1 MRLFGLEITRAKS
14 LAAAVPSRGW
24 YSLIREPRAGAWQRN
39 EEIQAGTVMAHNAV
53 YACVTLIAQD
63 VGKLRHKLVEKTE
76 DGIWQEVE
84 RESPFLGF
92 LRKPNRYQNHIQFK
106 EWWVQSKL
114 MNGNAYALKVR
125 DARGVVCEEY
135 LLDPTMVKPLVAPN
149 GAVYYQLTQDNLSG
163 VPEEGRT
170 VPASEII
177 HDRMNCLF
185 HPLVG
190 VSPIYACGAAATIG
204 LNIEENAEG
213 FFGNGSN
220 PSGILTAP
228 GTIDQP
234 TAERLSSAWR
244 ENFSGENAG
253 KVAVLGNDLKYQP
266 LRMTAVDAQM
276 IEHLRWTAET
286 VCSAFH
292 VPPFKIGIGQMP
304 TYQNAE
310 VLNQIYYSDCLQS
323 HIEAYEAAQDEGLG
337 LDGVKIGVELDLDAL
352 LRMDSSTQVKTLTE
366 GVRGGLFAPNEAR
379 RKADLSPLAG
389 GDTIYLQHQDY
400 PMEKV
405 FRRTD
410 LDAQPASAPAQPT
423 APNSDDDGANAV
435 AGFIDLR
442 TRAFRMA
449 A

>member
-1 MRLFGLEITRAKS
+1 MRLFGLEITRAKN
-14 LAAAVPSRGW
+14 LTAAVPSRGW

-106 EWWVQSKL
+106 EWRVQSKL

-125 DARGVVCEEY
+125 DARGVVREQY

-190 VSPIYACGAAATIG
+190 VSPIYACGAAAAIG

-234 TAERLSSAWR
+234 TAERLSNAWR
-244 ENFSGENAG
+244 QNFSGENAG

-379 RKADLSPLAG
+379 RKADLSPLDG

-410 LDAQPASAPAQPT
+410 LDAQPTDALVVDVDESEKALALELDT
-423 APNSDDDGANAV
+423 MSLEV
-435 AGFIDLR
+435 V
-442 TRAFRMA
+442 
-449 A
+449 